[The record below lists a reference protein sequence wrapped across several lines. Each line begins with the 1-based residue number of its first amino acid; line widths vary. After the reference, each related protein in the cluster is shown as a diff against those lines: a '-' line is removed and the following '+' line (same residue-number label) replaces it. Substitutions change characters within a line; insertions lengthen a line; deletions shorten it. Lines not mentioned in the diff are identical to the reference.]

1 MVTAELAAK
10 AAIAVKNARA
20 AVVADVPLD
29 VPVADAPRADA
40 PRADARAADAPRAD
54 VIPVAVV
61 VAVDAIPDVAVVVV
75 VEPLPAVDFFLSL
88 VNRGRLTRGLF

>member
-29 VPVADAPRADA
+29 VPAADA